1 MLYWQADRGCFT
13 GGKTRDQKGKKKKN
27 EAKERHKRDC
37 SENRET
43 ILVKKMSALLKSDT
57 FNILYNTSK
66 ICLFF
71 KISLLSMILRQ
82 NNDYRVHEMKYQ
94 YINVT
99 KCLGTQCIGKT
110 PQGTQFT

>member
-13 GGKTRDQKGKKKKN
+13 GGKTRDQKRKTKN
-27 EAKERHKRDC
+27 EDKERHKRDC

-57 FNILYNTSK
+57 FNILYNTSE

-71 KISLLSMILRQ
+71 KISLSMILRL
-82 NNDYRVHEMKYQ
+82 NRDYRVHEMS
-94 YINVT
+94 INI
-99 KCLGTQCIGKT
+99 LM
-110 PQGTQFT
+110 